1 MVKFPWSSVTA
12 PKGEPIIVTCA
23 FAIGCPKSE
32 STTCPRIPPNCWL
45 KAEAHK
51 VRLSIAILKAV
62 LMIGPRGEQK
72 LSVIHRPDDLE
83 IFTPRFQMDLKFMLL
98 G

>member
-1 MVKFPWSSVTA
+1 M
-12 PKGEPIIVTCA
+12 IVTCA
-23 FAIGCPKSE
+23 FAIGWPKSE

-51 VRLSIAILKAV
+51 VRLRNVNQRALLV
-62 LMIGPRGEQK
+62 IGRRRQK
-72 LSVIHRPDDLE
+72 LSLMHNANDLE
-83 IFTPRFQMDLKFMLL
+83 IFIPRFQIGPKFVLL